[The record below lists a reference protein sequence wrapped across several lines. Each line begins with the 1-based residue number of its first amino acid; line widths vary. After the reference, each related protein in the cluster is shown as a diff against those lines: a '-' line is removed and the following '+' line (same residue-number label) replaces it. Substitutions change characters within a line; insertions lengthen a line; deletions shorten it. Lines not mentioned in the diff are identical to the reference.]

1 MAITLGKDCTVSVG
15 GTVTSARNATFSE
28 TARTIDINEF
38 GSRYSSVYSTGFD
51 ASCTVEFI
59 DADDAVGMITA
70 MESGAQVTVSGGAG
84 GWSFPAIVT
93 NVGESDPLDD
103 VVAFTVELKVTK
115 DGLR

>member
-1 MAITLGKDCTVSVG
+1 MAITLGRDCTVSVG

-84 GWSFPAIVT
+84 AWTFVAIVT

-103 VVAFTVELKVTK
+103 VVAFTVELKITK

>member
-15 GTVTSARNATFSE
+15 GTVASARNATFTE

-51 ASCTVEFI
+51 ASCTVEFL
-59 DADDAVGMITA
+59 DATDAVSMITA

-84 GWSFPAIVT
+84 GWSFEAIVN
-93 NVGESDPLDD
+93 NVGETDPLDD
-103 VVAFTVELKVTK
+103 VVAFTAELKITK

>member
-84 GWSFPAIVT
+84 AWTFVAIVT

-103 VVAFTVELKVTK
+103 VVAFTVELKITK

>member
-1 MAITLGKDCTVSVG
+1 MAIILGRDCTVSVG
-15 GTVTSARNATFSE
+15 GTVTSARNATFTE

-84 GWSFPAIVT
+84 AWTFVAIVT

-103 VVAFTVELKVTK
+103 VVAFTVELKITK